1 VRCTPCA
8 TQPPPP
14 PQVLCMFTSVHAAPR
29 HCAARHSSE
38 LNGRVIG
45 IGNTH
50 PRNRSC
56 ATSCSSRTTVAMASP
71 LGKLGQNINVA
82 GIRLFLSVTLVR
94 AVPL

>member
-1 VRCTPCA
+1 
-8 TQPPPP
+8 
-14 PQVLCMFTSVHAAPR
+14 MFTSVHGGPL
-29 HCAARHSSE
+29 HFGARHSPE

-45 IGNTH
+45 IGSTR
-50 PRNRSC
+50 PRSRSC

-94 AVPL
+94 ATPL